1 MVSHSV
7 TELAVPG
14 RKLTA
19 VLLVL
24 VIVLIVVA
32 LIRTAASEP
41 SFRAAD
47 YPTYDECMS
56 AIPAAWG
63 GGSLERDRAERACLH
78 YAQQRSGR

>member
-1 MVSHSV
+1 M
-7 TELAVPG
+7 PG

-24 VIVLIVVA
+24 VIVLVVVA

-47 YPTYDECMS
+47 YPTYNECMS
-56 AIPAAWG
+56 AIPSAWG

-78 YAQQRSGR
+78 QEQQRRGR